1 MWWKQWTQQLF
12 PSDVEIFIPSR
23 FHLKPICCLKILR
36 SPGKWKVII
45 FDWSCYTIIFL
56 YPTILILVEQLIT
69 EDL

>member
-12 PSDVEIFIPSR
+12 PSDVELFIPSL
-23 FHLKPICCLKILR
+23 FHLKSICSLKIWR

-45 FDWSCYTIIFL
+45 FDWSYCTITFFYL
-56 YPTILILVEQLIT
+56 TILILVEQLIT